1 MKKEDIL
8 NALEIVDNEKQEI
21 ITPTKSTDDHVEKD
35 FDYVRNNLYSTI
47 EQGTLALE
55 EIVNVAQQSQ
65 HPRAYE
71 VVSTLINSLTNANK
85 DLLNISKLKKE
96 LVKKEEE
103 TTQVNNTLNF
113 VGSTSEFQQL
123 IKGKLGSSYE

>member
-21 ITPTKSTDDHVEKD
+21 ITSTKSTDDLVEKD

-47 EQGTLALE
+47 EQGSLALE

-71 VVSTLINSLTNANK
+71 VVSTLINSLANANK

>member
-21 ITPTKSTDDHVEKD
+21 ITSTKSTDDLVEKD

>member
-85 DLLNISKLKKE
+85 DLLKTNYFDNFTDEERGRLN
-96 LVKKEEE
+96 VK
-103 TTQVNNTLNF
+103 
-113 VGSTSEFQQL
+113 
-123 IKGKLGSSYE
+123 

>member
-21 ITPTKSTDDHVEKD
+21 ITSTKSTDDLVEKD

-47 EQGTLALE
+47 EQGSLALE

>member
-113 VGSTSEFQQL
+113 VGSTSELQQL

>member
-47 EQGTLALE
+47 EQGSLALE

>member
-21 ITPTKSTDDHVEKD
+21 ITSTKSTDDLVEKD

-47 EQGTLALE
+47 EQGSLALE

-113 VGSTSEFQQL
+113 VGSTSELQQL
-123 IKGKLGSSYE
+123 LKGKLGSSYE

>member
-21 ITPTKSTDDHVEKD
+21 ITSTKSTDDLVEKD

-47 EQGTLALE
+47 EQGSLALE

-71 VVSTLINSLTNANK
+71 VVSTLINSLANANK

-113 VGSTSEFQQL
+113 VGSTSELQQL
-123 IKGKLGSSYE
+123 LKGKLGSSYE

>member
-113 VGSTSEFQQL
+113 VGSTSELQQL
-123 IKGKLGSSYE
+123 LKGKLGSSYE

>member
-21 ITPTKSTDDHVEKD
+21 ITPTKSTDDLVEKD

-113 VGSTSEFQQL
+113 VGSTSEFQQF
-123 IKGKLGSSYE
+123 IKGKLSSSYE

>member
-71 VVSTLINSLTNANK
+71 VVSTLINSLANANK